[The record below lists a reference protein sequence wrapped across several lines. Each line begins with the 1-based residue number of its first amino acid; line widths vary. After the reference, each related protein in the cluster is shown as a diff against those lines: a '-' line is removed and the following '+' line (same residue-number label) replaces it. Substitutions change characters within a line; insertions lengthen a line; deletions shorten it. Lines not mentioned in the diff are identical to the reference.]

1 MTSSTTESGRVV
13 FASGGFACTEIR
25 PVDIEAILVGPRQPD
40 WAPDYPGAGAA
51 ICLQTMRVAVDNG
64 LWAPG
69 RGAFQI
75 RHEGTVIGEFSFH
88 TRPFDG
94 VVEIGYG
101 LRPSARG
108 RGLMV
113 RCLREIVAW
122 SARQPDLR
130 VLTATTD
137 PDNVASRRTL
147 ARAGFELVHADD
159 VGCRYRCVLRPDI
172 GADDND

>member
-1 MTSSTTESGRVV
+1 MTSSATEGDRVE
-13 FASGGFACTEIR
+13 FAGSAFVCTEIL
-25 PVDIEAILVGPRQPD
+25 PTDIAGILAGPRQPD
-40 WAPDYPGAGAA
+40 WAPDYPGAGATA
-51 ICLQTMRVAVDNG
+51 CLQKMQLSVENG

-69 RGAFQI
+69 RGAYQI
-75 RHEGTVIGEFSFH
+75 RFQATVIGEFSFH

-94 VVEIGYG
+94 VAEIGYG

-122 SARQPDLR
+122 SAQQPDLR

-147 ARAGFELVHADD
+147 AGASFELVVADE
-159 VGCRYRCVLRPDI
+159 VECRYRCVLRRDD
-172 GADDND
+172 AD